1 MDNKLLF
8 VKGDYEKMKIAV
20 FFPGIGYHCDKP
32 LLYYSR
38 KLAQEYGYEKIVSLS
53 YSYDRKNIRGNEQKM
68 QEAFDSLYEQ
78 AGNDLAAI
86 DFTQYS
92 EILFVSKSIG
102 TVIASAYAENHNVK
116 CRQVLYTPL
125 EQTFCFRHDDA
136 IAFIGT
142 SDPWSDVSEVKSLS
156 ESQRIPIHVYE
167 NGNHSLET
175 TNTLKNLEILQ
186 DVMEHTSG
194 FLTTKR
200 EY

>member
-1 MDNKLLF
+1 ME
-8 VKGDYEKMKIAV
+8 EKTMIVV

-38 KLAQEYGYEKIVSLS
+38 KLAQESGYEKIVSLS
-53 YSYDRKNIRGNEQKM
+53 YSYDGKNIRGNEQKM

-102 TVIASAYAENHNVK
+102 TVIASAY
-116 CRQVLYTPL
+116 
-125 EQTFCFRHDDA
+125 
-136 IAFIGT
+136 
-142 SDPWSDVSEVKSLS
+142 
-156 ESQRIPIHVYE
+156 
-167 NGNHSLET
+167 
-175 TNTLKNLEILQ
+175 
-186 DVMEHTSG
+186 SG